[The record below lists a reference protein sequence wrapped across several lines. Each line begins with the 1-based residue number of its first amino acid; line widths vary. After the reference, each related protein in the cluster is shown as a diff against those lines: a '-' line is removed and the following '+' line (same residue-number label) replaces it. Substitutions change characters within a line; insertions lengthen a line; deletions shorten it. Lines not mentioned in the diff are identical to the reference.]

1 VNGGKAGAAVIESTE
16 QLAAALE
23 ESETL
28 AASLLQPLAEL
39 ALINDSGRIETAYA
53 ACSLSIEH
61 WSSIRSLLAEAAL
74 SSALV
79 VHRAQFEAATR
90 SIWLTYAATDDN
102 IAKFSQALSIESE
115 QAAKNAPQ
123 VERMMEQI
131 GLKAPKPAYEALQ
144 RFKTHSWRALNS
156 YVHAG
161 IHPLRRHQVGYPVAL
176 IHNVLCNANG
186 LGVLSCMQAAV
197 LGGEQPLQKYLLE
210 VAGRFPQCLPSP
222 L

>member
-1 VNGGKAGAAVIESTE
+1 VIESTE
-16 QLAAALE
+16 QLAKVME
-23 ESETL
+23 ESESL
-28 AASLLQPLAEL
+28 VASLLQVVEEL
-39 ALINDSGRIETAYA
+39 ALIDDSDRIETAYA

-61 WSSIRSLLAEAAL
+61 WSSVRSLLGKAAL
-74 SSALV
+74 SSAIV
-79 VHRAQFEAATR
+79 VHRAQFEATAR
-90 SIWLTYAATDDN
+90 SIWLTYAATDEN
-102 IAKFSQALSIESE
+102 IVKFSQDLSIESE

-123 VERMMEQI
+123 VDRMMEQI

-156 YVHAG
+156 YAHAG

-197 LGGEQPLQKYLLE
+197 LGGEQPLQKHLIETASRYPL
-210 VAGRFPQCLPSP
+210 CLPSP

>member
-1 VNGGKAGAAVIESTE
+1 VIESTE
-16 QLAAALE
+16 KLATVME
-23 ESETL
+23 ESESL
-28 AASLLQPLAEL
+28 AASLLQAISEL
-39 ALINDSGRIETAYA
+39 TLIGDSDRIETAYA

-61 WSSIRSLLAEAAL
+61 WSSVRSLLREAAL
-74 SSALV
+74 SSAIV

-90 SIWLTYAATDDN
+90 SIWLTYAATDEN
-102 IAKFSQALSIESE
+102 IAKFSQDLSIESE
-115 QAAKNAPQ
+115 QATKNAPQ

-156 YVHAG
+156 YAHAG

-176 IHNVLCNANG
+176 IHNALCNSNG
-186 LGVLSCMQAAV
+186 LGVLSCMQAVV
-197 LGGEQPLQKYLLE
+197 LGGEQTLQQHLIE
-210 VAGRFPQCLPSP
+210 AASRFPQCLPSP